1 MRVIDNFIRDRLP
14 LPRWK
19 QRSGLSRLSRQ
30 GAEFVPGFRVRF
42 LWSWLVA
49 VVIAHGWGNTLLAA
63 ENVWSVQKLNDNK
76 PWDKFVDSPIA
87 IHVEGRIGSFG
98 GGQLRLS
105 RCDAKFIVDNA
116 KLRSISP
123 KATIELK
130 GRFRKEAGKLEFI
143 VDDLKVVQGYAE
155 QFESR
160 MSKLT
165 RATANEWRELG
176 EWIDRISRFYGDEE
190 LTKKANLAF
199 AKSVEVEYESLKPTD
214 AEGRFSLAQKIIDW
228 KLPER
233 RHRELIHEGLR
244 IQWQVLQKAE
254 PANPAAWGKFASI
267 LTEKL
272 TGTTEPLA
280 KIPANL
286 QEVYEQDPVATYRKA
301 NDDLR
306 AQLHRLF
313 FVAVTRKRLLYG
325 AKSDGRNGDAIA
337 DEIEQQIPEE
347 LLQAQRQRELQLIY
361 RVAHVATAPR
371 SEVENL
377 SAALR
382 DRGKLDQ
389 AQQVLIEWIKSHEL
403 RLKGDGVV
411 GLLQLADEYLGLLG
425 NESVA
430 VEYLRDAYRL
440 DPTYDEVKTKLT
452 SLGYQWQNSRWQ
464 KATPGKPLNVVPGPQ
479 SPAGIQFGMTATDLR
494 TMMGGPD
501 TLTRAITSR
510 GITEVWSYGPI
521 GGSRLVVRLEQKGRD
536 ADPKVTAVANPK

>member
-1 MRVIDNFIRDRLP
+1 
-14 LPRWK
+14 
-19 QRSGLSRLSRQ
+19 
-30 GAEFVPGFRVRF
+30 
-42 LWSWLVA
+42 
-49 VVIAHGWGNTLLAA
+49 
-63 ENVWSVQKLNDNK
+63 
-76 PWDKFVDSPIA
+76 
-87 IHVEGRIGSFG
+87 
-98 GGQLRLS
+98 
-105 RCDAKFIVDNA
+105 
-116 KLRSISP
+116 
-123 KATIELK
+123 
-130 GRFRKEAGKLEFI
+130 
-143 VDDLKVVQGYAE
+143 
-155 QFESR
+155 

-165 RATANEWRELG
+165 RATSSEWRELG
-176 EWIDRISRFYGDEE
+176 EWIDRISRFYADEE

-233 RHRELIHEGLR
+233 RQRELIHEGLR
-244 IQWQVLQKAE
+244 IQWQVLQKTE

-306 AQLHRLF
+306 TQLHRLF

-347 LLQAQRQRELQLIY
+347 LVQAQQQRELQLTY

-382 DRGKLDQ
+382 DRGKLEQ
-389 AQQVLIEWIKSHEL
+389 AQHVLIEWIKSHEL

-411 GLLQLADEYLGLLG
+411 GLMQLADEYLGLLG

-464 KATPGKPLNVVPGPQ
+464 KATPGKPLNVVPSPQ
-479 SPAGIQFGMTATDLR
+479 SPTGIQFGMTATDLR
-494 TMMGGPD
+494 TMMGGPHS
-501 TLTRAITSR
+501 LTRAITSR

-536 ADPKVTAVANPK
+536 ADPKVTAVANP